1 MGSCK
6 QTVSPTLLYPLLRLA
21 LKTTADIPQELN
33 VLSHWGE
40 EAWAELLTLARQQ
53 AVVGLVYEALSTVAD
68 QRPVDIPDAVGTAFM
83 LETDRIVRK
92 NTDVSLLAQSIL
104 DVLQQNGIPAILMKG
119 PAAGAFYPVP
129 EYRTPGDIDLYCQAE
144 QCLPVLCLH
153 MDPADHAPAPD
164 GSRHCRIRGI
174 DIDIHTHYFDF
185 ESAKLAYPPVPS
197 PEATLLM
204 LSSHILKHAM
214 GPGVGL
220 RQLCDMA
227 MAYRA
232 LSGQYDRG
240 QLRALFQSHGLLKWN
255 LLLAGFIEQRLG
267 VDIGLREKP
276 PTDLSSLEKI
286 VLSGG
291 NFGHFN
297 ASRSAA
303 LAKGDQARKTDTLLR
318 FARRLPFALRYAPRQ
333 YFSYLASLTKG
344 NL

>member
-21 LKTTADIPQELN
+21 LQTTPEVPVELEA
-33 VLSHWGE
+33 LTEFGE
-40 EAWAELLTLARQQ
+40 DQWAELLTLARQQ
-53 AVVGLVYEALSTVAD
+53 AVVGLVYDALSRLSVHMD
-68 QRPVDIPDAVGTAFM
+68 LDMPDSVSTAFM

-92 NTDVSLLAQSIL
+92 NKSVSDLADTLLN
-104 DVLQQNGIPAILMKG
+104 VLQENGTSAILMKG

-129 EYRTPGDIDLYCQAE
+129 EYRTPGDIDLYCQE
-144 QCLPVLCLH
+144 KQCPQILYHH
-153 MDPADHAPAPD
+153 MDSSCIVPASD
-164 GSRHCRIRGI
+164 GSWHCQIRGI

-232 LSGQYDRG
+232 LDGQYDRG

-255 LLLAGFIEQRLG
+255 ILLDDFIALRLG
-267 VDIGLREKP
+267 VDIRLSEKP
-276 PTDLSSLEKI
+276 PADISPLEKI

-291 NFGHFN
+291 NFGHYN
-297 ASRSAA
+297 ASRAAA

-333 YFSYLASLTKG
+333 YLSYLTTLAKG
-344 NL
+344 NV